1 MGVANGIECLC
12 RPEQSVV
19 SPMSLLFNSGVLPRW
34 TCPMAFWIG
43 LRSYAGGPRTKHKR
57 YSPLASMP
65 TSNNNKNRKKGAKS
79 KKINT
84 KSEPDQAFNFG
95 QYGGLKK
102 DVDVDMNSTSKL
114 IQKISNFDQL
124 LILPSVRDVV
134 RKIISKESLKLQDNE
149 KKKINENITPSPIQ
163 TVAIKKISKNL
174 MDRKLQLHA
183 IAAETGSGKTM
194 AYLIPLID
202 YLKRQELETPE
213 LWETLRDAALI
224 RSIILVPTHELVDQV
239 YETVSQ
245 TNASLGLKSFKWDR
259 TTSYRDLLEHIKNR
273 MDILVTTPA
282 KLLNLFSIRMI
293 TRPDKILSK
302 VGFVVLD
309 EADTLLDRSW
319 LEETHSAIKKIPNI
333 NHLIF
338 CSATIPQEFNK
349 TMQRLFPTVIPIM
362 TPRLHKLPF
371 ALDFKIINSA
381 LSPFKGSKIKALAQ
395 TLYAISNDDTEPGLE
410 KRCIVFVNEKKDVP
424 EIVNLLN
431 DKFGHNA
438 VGLTG
443 EDTPEERSEKILPF
457 LSSPRPI
464 SEIAPQRPSS
474 GASLKRFEIPN
485 SNVVIGELKRTNSD
499 ATIPKNKSLHVLV
512 TTDLMARGLN
522 FKGVRNVVLYDVPK
536 TSIDLIHRVGRTA
549 RMKQG
554 GRVFMLTDNKTK
566 SWAKALP
573 KIIKKHQRLS

>member
-1 MGVANGIECLC
+1 MASVASQFEAKLI
-12 RPEQSVV
+12 
-19 SPMSLLFNSGVLPRW
+19 SPMALVFRLAALPRW
-34 TCPMAFWIG
+34 SSPAVVRMG
-43 LRSYAGGPRTKHKR
+43 LRSYAGGPRTKHKKF
-57 YSPLASMP
+57 SPQPPVPAS
-65 TSNNNKNRKKGAKS
+65 NGNKNKKQNKKGKKSGTKAKA
-79 KKINT
+79 KPKPE
-84 KSEPDQAFNFG
+84 KAFNFG

-102 DVDVDMNSTSKL
+102 DFDVDVNTTGKL

-124 LILPSVRDVV
+124 FILPSVRDAM
-134 RKIISKESLKLQDNE
+134 KEIISKESLKIQDNTNT
-149 KKKINENITPSPIQ
+149 KKTSESIIPSPIQ
-163 TVAIKKISKNL
+163 TVAIKKISKTL
-174 MDRKLQLHA
+174 MSPKLQLHA

-202 YLKRQELETPE
+202 YLKRQELATPE
-213 LWETLRDAALI
+213 LWETLKEKALI

-239 YETVSQ
+239 YETVSK
-245 TNASLGLKSFKWDR
+245 TNSSLGLNSFKWDK
-259 TTSYRDLLEHIKNR
+259 TTSYHDLLEHIKNR
-273 MDILVTTPA
+273 IDILVTTPA
-282 KLLNLFSIRMI
+282 KLLNLFNIRMI

-338 CSATIPQEFNK
+338 CSATIPEEFNK
-349 TMQRLFPTVIPIM
+349 TMERLFPTVVPIL

-371 ALDFKIINSA
+371 GLDFKVINSS

-395 TLYAISNDDTEPGLE
+395 TLYAISNDDTEPGFE
-410 KRCIVFVNEKKDVP
+410 KRCVIFVNEKKDVP
-424 EIVNLLN
+424 EILDALN
-431 DKFGHNA
+431 SKFGHNA

-443 EDTPEERSEKILPF
+443 DDTTEERSEKIMPF
-457 LSSPRPI
+457 LSPPRPI
-464 SEIAPQRPSS
+464 SQLASQEPSS
-474 GASLKRFEIPN
+474 DAPLKRLEIPD
-485 SNVVIGELKRTNSD
+485 SNIVIGELKKANSD
-499 ATIPKNKSLHVLV
+499 AIIPKKKSLHVLV
-512 TTDLMARGLN
+512 ATDLMARGLN

-554 GRVFMLTDNKTK
+554 GRVFMLTDNRTK

-573 KIIKKHQRLS
+573 KVIKKHQRLS

>member
-1 MGVANGIECLC
+1 
-12 RPEQSVV
+12 
-19 SPMSLLFNSGVLPRW
+19 MSLFFKPVISPQWSFPVLLKIGV
-34 TCPMAFWIG
+34 
-43 LRSYAGGPRTKHKR
+43 RSYAGGPRTKHKR
-57 YSPLASMP
+57 NSPLASVP
-65 TSNNNKNRKKGAKS
+65 TGSSNKNRKQKAKGRKGN
-79 KKINT
+79 KKND
-84 KSEPDQAFNFG
+84 PDQAFNFG
-95 QYGGLKK
+95 EYGGLKK
-102 DVDVDMNSTSKL
+102 DVEMNMDSTNKL

-124 LILPSVRDVV
+124 LILPPVRDAV
-134 RKIISKESLKLQDNE
+134 KEIISKESLKLQDSR
-149 KKKINENITPSPIQ
+149 KKTSENIIPSPIQ
-163 TVAIKKISKNL
+163 TVAVKRISKSL
-174 MDRKLQLHA
+174 MDPKLQIHA

-213 LWETLRDAALI
+213 LWETLRKNVLI

-239 YETVSQ
+239 YDTVSK
-245 TNASLGLKSFKWDR
+245 TKTLLGLNSFKWDKA
-259 TTSYRDLLEHIKNR
+259 TSYRDLLENIKNR
-273 MDILVTTPA
+273 IDILVTTPG

-293 TRPDKILSK
+293 TRPDKVLSK
-302 VGFVVLD
+302 VGFIVLD

-319 LEETHSAIKKIPNI
+319 LEETHSAIKRIPNI
-333 NHLIF
+333 NHLIL

-349 TMQRLFPTVIPIM
+349 TMQRLFPTVVPIM

-371 ALDFKIINSA
+371 ALDFKVINSA

-395 TLYAISNDDTEPGLE
+395 TLYAISNDDTEPGFE
-410 KRCIVFVNEKKDVP
+410 KRCIIFVNEKKNVP

-431 DKFGHNA
+431 KKFGHNA
-438 VGLTG
+438 IGLTG
-443 EDTPEERSEKILPF
+443 EDTFEERSEKIMPF
-457 LSSPRPI
+457 LSSPRPL
-464 SEIAPQRPSS
+464 SEVVAQSTSPPT
-474 GASLKRFEIPN
+474 SLKKFEIPDSNIVIGKLKNTN
-485 SNVVIGELKRTNSD
+485 SNGTASG
-499 ATIPKNKSLHVLV
+499 NKSLHVLV

-554 GRVFMLTDNKTK
+554 GRVFMLTDSKTK

>member
-1 MGVANGIECLC
+1 MALVF
-12 RPEQSVV
+12 
-19 SPMSLLFNSGVLPRW
+19 SLAALPR
-34 TCPMAFWIG
+34 CISPVVFRIG
-43 LRSYAGGPRTKHKR
+43 LRSYAGGPRTKHKKF
-57 YSPLASMP
+57 SPQPSVPAS
-65 TSNNNKNRKKGAKS
+65 NGNKNRKQNRNGRKSDTKAKA
-79 KKINT
+79 KAQT
-84 KSEPDQAFNFG
+84 EQVFNFG

-102 DVDVDMNSTSKL
+102 DVDVDVNTTGKL

-124 LILPSVRDVV
+124 LILPSVRDAM
-134 RKIISKESLKLQDNE
+134 KEIISKESLKIQDNN
-149 KKKINENITPSPIQ
+149 KNTSENIIPSPIQ
-163 TVAIKKISKNL
+163 AVAIKKISKTL
-174 MDRKLQLHA
+174 MSPKLQLHA

-202 YLKRQELETPE
+202 YLKRQELETPD
-213 LWETLRDAALI
+213 LWETLKDKALI
-224 RSIILVPTHELVDQV
+224 RSIVLVPTHELVDQV
-239 YETVSQ
+239 YETVSK
-245 TNASLGLKSFKWDR
+245 TNSSLGLNSFKWDKA
-259 TTSYRDLLEHIKNR
+259 TSYRDLLEHIKNR
-273 MDILVTTPA
+273 IDILVTTPA
-282 KLLNLFSIRMI
+282 KLLNLFNIRMI

-349 TMQRLFPTVIPIM
+349 TMQRLFPTVVPIM

-371 ALDFKIINSA
+371 GLDFKVINSA

-395 TLYAISNDDTEPGLE
+395 TLYAISNDDTEPGFE
-410 KRCIVFVNEKKDVP
+410 KRCVIFVNEKKDVP
-424 EIVNLLN
+424 EILDVLN
-431 DKFGHNA
+431 SKFGHNA

-443 EDTPEERSEKILPF
+443 DDTTEERSEKIMPF

-464 SEIAPQRPSS
+464 SQLASQEPSS
-474 GASLKRFEIPN
+474 EAPLKRLEIPD
-485 SNVVIGELKRTNSD
+485 SNIVIGELKKANSD
-499 ATIPKNKSLHVLV
+499 AIIPKKKSLHVLV
-512 TTDLMARGLN
+512 ATDLMARGLN

-554 GRVFMLTDNKTK
+554 GRVFMLIDNRTK

>member
-1 MGVANGIECLC
+1 MVNNGFSAASQLKTKLI
-12 RPEQSVV
+12 
-19 SPMSLLFNSGVLPRW
+19 SPMALVFNLAALPRW
-34 TCPMAFWIG
+34 SSPVVLRMG
-43 LRSYAGGPRTKHKR
+43 LRSYAGGPRTKHKKF
-57 YSPLASMP
+57 SPQPPVPAS
-65 TSNNNKNRKKGAKS
+65 NGNKNRKQNKRGRKNDAKA
-79 KKINT
+79 KT
-84 KSEPDQAFNFG
+84 EQAFNFG

-102 DVDVDMNSTSKL
+102 DVDVDVNTTGKL

-124 LILPSVRDVV
+124 LILPSVRDAM
-134 RKIISKESLKLQDNE
+134 KEIISKESLKIQDNNT
-149 KKKINENITPSPIQ
+149 KNTSENIIPSPIQ
-163 TVAIKKISKNL
+163 AVAIKKISKTL
-174 MDRKLQLHA
+174 MSPKLQLHA

-213 LWETLRDAALI
+213 LWETLKEKALI

-239 YETVSQ
+239 YETVSK
-245 TNASLGLKSFKWDR
+245 TNSSLGLNSFKWDK
-259 TTSYRDLLEHIKNR
+259 TTSYRDLLDHIKNR
-273 MDILVTTPA
+273 IDILVTTPA

-293 TRPDKILSK
+293 SRPDKILSK

-349 TMQRLFPTVIPIM
+349 TMQRLFPTVVPIM

-371 ALDFKIINSA
+371 GLDFKVINSA

-395 TLYAISNDDTEPGLE
+395 TLYAISNDDTEPGFE
-410 KRCIVFVNEKKDVP
+410 KRCVIFVNEKKDVP
-424 EIVNLLN
+424 EIIDTLN
-431 DKFGHNA
+431 SKFGHNA

-443 EDTPEERSEKILPF
+443 DDTTEERSEKITPF

-464 SEIAPQRPSS
+464 SQLRPPEPSPEPP
-474 GASLKRFEIPN
+474 LKRLEIPD
-485 SNVVIGELKRTNSD
+485 SNIVIGELKKANSD
-499 ATIPKNKSLHVLV
+499 AIIPKKKSLHVLV
-512 TTDLMARGLN
+512 ATDLMARGLN

-554 GRVFMLTDNKTK
+554 GRVFMLIDNRTK

>member
-1 MGVANGIECLC
+1 
-12 RPEQSVV
+12 
-19 SPMSLLFNSGVLPRW
+19 MSLFFNSKVLPRW
-34 TCPMAFWIG
+34 SFPMLLEIG
-43 LRSYAGGPRTKHKR
+43 VRSYAGGPRTKHKR
-57 YSPLASMP
+57 YSPLASVP
-65 TSNNNKNRKKGAKS
+65 SGSNSKDRKQKSKGKKGDRKKDS
-79 KKINT
+79 
-84 KSEPDQAFNFG
+84 DQAFNFG
-95 QYGGLKK
+95 QYGGLKN
-102 DVDVDMNSTSKL
+102 DVDMNMDSTSKL

-124 LILPSVRDVV
+124 LILPSVRDAV
-134 RKIISKESLKLQDNE
+134 KEIISKESLKLQDN
-149 KKKINENITPSPIQ
+149 KKKTDENVIPSPIQ

-174 MDRKLQLHA
+174 MDPKLQIHA

-213 LWETLRDAALI
+213 LWETLRHSILI

-239 YETVSQ
+239 YETVSK
-245 TNASLGLKSFKWDR
+245 TKSLLGLNSFKWDKA
-259 TTSYRDLLEHIKNR
+259 TSYRDLLENIKNR
-273 MDILVTTPA
+273 IDILVTTPG

-319 LEETHSAIKKIPNI
+319 LEETHSVIKRIPNI

-362 TPRLHKLPF
+362 TPKLHKLPF
-371 ALDFKIINSA
+371 TLDFRVINSA

-395 TLYAISNDDTEPGLE
+395 TLYAISNDDTEPGFE
-410 KRCIVFVNEKKDVP
+410 KRCIIFVNEKKDVP

-431 DKFGHNA
+431 NKFGHNA
-438 VGLTG
+438 IGLTG
-443 EDTPEERSEKILPF
+443 EDTFEERSEKIMPF
-457 LSSPRPI
+457 LSPPRRLSEVVPQNI
-464 SEIAPQRPSS
+464 SSS
-474 GASLKRFEIPN
+474 TSLKKLEIPD
-485 SNVVIGELKRTNSD
+485 SNIVIGELKRTNSD
-499 ATIPKNKSLHVLV
+499 VTVSRNKSLHVLV

>member
-1 MGVANGIECLC
+1 M
-12 RPEQSVV
+12 
-19 SPMSLLFNSGVLPRW
+19 LLFSNSAVLPRW
-34 TCPMAFWIG
+34 CCPMFLKMG
-43 LRSYAGGPRTKHKR
+43 VRYYAGGPRIKHKR
-57 YSPLASMP
+57 NSPLASVP
-65 TSNNNKNRKKGAKS
+65 SSNSNKGSKQKAKG
-79 KKINT
+79 KKINK
-84 KSEPDQAFNFG
+84 KSDPDQAFNFG

-102 DVDVDMNSTSKL
+102 DVDIDMSDASKL

-124 LILPSVRDVV
+124 LILPSVRDAV
-134 RKIISKESLKLQDNE
+134 KEIISSESLKLQDE
-149 KKKINENITPSPIQ
+149 KKKVSRSITPSPIQ

-174 MDRKLQLHA
+174 MDPKLQLHA

-202 YLKRQELETPE
+202 YLKRQELETPQ
-213 LWETLRDAALI
+213 LWETLREKTLI

-239 YETVSQ
+239 YETVSK
-245 TNASLGLKSFKWDR
+245 TKSSLGLNSFKWDR
-259 TTSYRDLLEHIKNR
+259 ATSYHDLLENIKNR
-273 MDILVTTPA
+273 IDILVTTPG

-371 ALDFKIINSA
+371 TLDFKVINSA

-395 TLYAISNDDTEPGLE
+395 TLYAISNDDTEPGFE
-410 KRCIVFVNEKKDVP
+410 KRCIIFVNEKKHVS

-431 DKFGHNA
+431 NKFGHNA
-438 VGLTG
+438 FGLTG
-443 EDTPEERSEKILPF
+443 EDTSEERSEKIKPF
-457 LSSPRPI
+457 LSAPRPL
-464 SEIAPQRPSS
+464 SEIAPSNASS
-474 GASLKRFEIPN
+474 ETSWRKREIPD
-485 SNVVIGELKRTNSD
+485 SNIVIGEMRRTKSD
-499 ATIPKNKSLHVLV
+499 AGVPTNKSMHVLV

-522 FKGVRNVVLYDVPK
+522 FKGVRNVILYDVPK

>member
-1 MGVANGIECLC
+1 
-12 RPEQSVV
+12 
-19 SPMSLLFNSGVLPRW
+19 MSLFLNSKVLQRWSFPMLLEIGV
-34 TCPMAFWIG
+34 
-43 LRSYAGGPRTKHKR
+43 RSYAGGPRTKHKG
-57 YSPLASMP
+57 YSPLASVP
-65 TSNNNKNRKKGAKS
+65 SGSNNKDRKQKAKGKKDDRKKD
-79 KKINT
+79 
-84 KSEPDQAFNFG
+84 PDQAFNFG

-102 DVDVDMNSTSKL
+102 DVDMNMDSTSKL

-124 LILPSVRDVV
+124 LILPSVRDAV
-134 RKIISKESLKLQDNE
+134 KEIIFKESLKLQDN
-149 KKKINENITPSPIQ
+149 KKKTDENVIPSPIQ

-174 MDRKLQLHA
+174 MDPKLQIHA

-213 LWETLRDAALI
+213 LWETLRHNILI

-239 YETVSQ
+239 YETVSK
-245 TNASLGLKSFKWDR
+245 TKSLLGLNSFKWDKA
-259 TTSYRDLLEHIKNR
+259 TSYRDLLENIKNR
-273 MDILVTTPA
+273 IDILVTTPG

-319 LEETHSAIKKIPNI
+319 LEETHSVIKRIPNI

-371 ALDFKIINSA
+371 TLDFRVINSA

-395 TLYAISNDDTEPGLE
+395 TLYAISNDDTEPGFE
-410 KRCIVFVNEKKDVP
+410 KRCIIFVNEKKDVP
-424 EIVNLLN
+424 DIVKLLN
-431 DKFGHNA
+431 NKFGHNA
-438 VGLTG
+438 IGLTG
-443 EDTPEERSEKILPF
+443 EDTFEERSEKIMPF
-457 LSSPRPI
+457 LSPPRRLSEVVSQSISSP
-464 SEIAPQRPSS
+464 
-474 GASLKRFEIPN
+474 ASLKKLEIPD
-485 SNVVIGELKRTNSD
+485 SNIVIGELKRKNSD
-499 ATIPKNKSLHVLV
+499 VTASRNKSLHVLV

-522 FKGVRNVVLYDVPK
+522 FNGVRNVVLYDVPK

>member
-1 MGVANGIECLC
+1 
-12 RPEQSVV
+12 
-19 SPMSLLFNSGVLPRW
+19 MSLFFKQAISPQWSFPVLLKIGV
-34 TCPMAFWIG
+34 
-43 LRSYAGGPRTKHKR
+43 RSYAGGPRTKHKGN
-57 YSPLASMP
+57 SPLASVP
-65 TSNNNKNRKKGAKS
+65 TGSSNKNRKQKAKG
-79 KKINT
+79 KKGN
-84 KSEPDQAFNFG
+84 KKNDPDQAFNFG
-95 QYGGLKK
+95 EYGGLKK
-102 DVDVDMNSTSKL
+102 DVEMNMDSTNKL

-124 LILPSVRDVV
+124 LILPPVRDAV
-134 RKIISKESLKLQDNE
+134 KEIISKESLKLQDSR
-149 KKKINENITPSPIQ
+149 KKTSENIIPSPIQ
-163 TVAIKKISKNL
+163 TVAIKRISKNL
-174 MDRKLQLHA
+174 MDPKLQIHA

-213 LWETLRDAALI
+213 LWETLRKNVLI

-239 YETVSQ
+239 YETVSK
-245 TNASLGLKSFKWDR
+245 TKTLLGLNSFKWDKA
-259 TTSYRDLLEHIKNR
+259 TSYRDLLENIKNR
-273 MDILVTTPA
+273 IDILVTTPG

-293 TRPDKILSK
+293 TRPDKVLSK

-319 LEETHSAIKKIPNI
+319 LEETHSAIKRIPNI

-349 TMQRLFPTVIPIM
+349 TMQRLFPTVVPIM

-371 ALDFKIINSA
+371 ALDFKVINSA

-395 TLYAISNDDTEPGLE
+395 TLYAISNDDTEPGFE
-410 KRCIVFVNEKKDVP
+410 KRCIIFVNEKKNVP

-431 DKFGHNA
+431 KKFGHNA
-438 VGLTG
+438 IGLTG
-443 EDTPEERSEKILPF
+443 EDTFEERSEKIMPF
-457 LSSPRPI
+457 LSPPRPL
-464 SEIAPQRPSS
+464 SEVVAQSTSPPT
-474 GASLKRFEIPN
+474 SLKKFEIPDSNIVIGKLKNTN
-485 SNVVIGELKRTNSD
+485 SNGTAPS
-499 ATIPKNKSLHVLV
+499 NKSLHVLV

-554 GRVFMLTDNKTK
+554 GRVFMLTDSKTK